1 MKTLVGAGVLLAVL
15 TACGQPVGAGGS
27 AGAGPTGVYTSES
40 GRDLVAGT
48 TVRLDFTDDG
58 RLVANAG
65 CNTISGAV
73 DTADGALAV
82 AELSTTEMGCAAPQ
96 HSQDEWLTGFLG
108 GSPAWRVDG
117 ERLVLSGEGAELVF
131 GREKTPPLE
140 GTVWVIDGV
149 REGDMV
155 SAVTERAT
163 VEFSA
168 DTVTV
173 DTGCNSGSAGY
184 QVSGGTIV
192 FDQLVLT
199 KMACA
204 PALADQEQDIVAVLD
219 GEAELAVDGTAIT
232 ITKGGRGVRLTAG

>member
-1 MKTLVGAGVLLAVL
+1 M
-15 TACGQPVGAGGS
+15 
-27 AGAGPTGVYTSES
+27 YTSES
-40 GRDLVAGT
+40 GRDLVTGT

-82 AELSTTEMGCAAPQ
+82 ADLTTTEMGCAGPL
-96 HSQDEWLTGFLG
+96 HSQDEWLAAFLG

-131 GREKTPPLE
+131 GREKTPPLQ
-140 GTVWVIDGV
+140 GTVWVVDSI

-155 SAVTERAT
+155 SSVTERAT
-163 VEFSA
+163 VEFGA

-192 FDQLVLT
+192 FEQLVLT
-199 KMACA
+199 KMACPPG
-204 PALADQEQDIVAVLD
+204 PAAQEQDLVAVLD
-219 GEAELAVDGTAIT
+219 GEAELAVDGTTIT
-232 ITKGGRGVRLTAG
+232 INKNGKGVWLKAG